1 MTWHNYFME
10 DGVSRLCRLAQR
22 KGITVK
28 LVPVPERDD
37 QEINEYR
44 GWVVVELCDPPTT
57 EIPNCWVSN
66 PAKPLV
72 AIDQAIG
79 YLLYKESEI

>member
-1 MTWHNYFME
+1 MN
-10 DGVSRLCRLAQR
+10 
-22 KGITVK
+22 
-28 LVPVPERDD
+28 
-37 QEINEYR
+37 NR